1 MTYDEVKKKNPEDYE
16 YVNPL
21 ISLLFFFLEARPV
34 TKLLTDAPII
44 VATYNLAK

>member
-1 MTYDEVKKKNPEDYE
+1 MTYDEVKKNKPEDYE

-21 ISLLFFFLEARPV
+21 ISLLLFFLEARPV

-44 VATYNLAK
+44 LATYNPTK